1 MSITPMKPSYDP
13 APEFLREPAP
23 QDESLSYP
31 GDVEEQPL
39 KWRTGEEKPETGKD
53 SNMRFMLIAGI
64 VLAGLL
70 IFLAGMFTGAAIV
83 SPDPVDDRAST
94 IQNGSAA
101 DGDMAGSS
109 GKSETL
115 MAPKKAPPVVAQAAP
130 PAAAPSPA
138 APKVAVT
145 PKAAVAPPP
154 AAPAVSESAAPAA
167 AAPAAP
173 LAPSAAVTAP
183 PPVAAPP
190 APKVIAPPPPSA
202 SLAPPKPPALPSA
215 DAPAKAD
222 DLPPAPPLEQLARD
236 LEGQGGTKPKALAK
250 PAPAPVAAGS
260 FSVQVGAFSSKTNAD
275 RLVAR
280 FGKQGVEGFVVR
292 GTDSQGRTLY
302 YVRSGSFETREKARI
317 EADRIKKVAGTAAIV
332 VAPGKDD
339 VRL

>member
-83 SPDPVDDRAST
+83 TPDPVDDRASVMRG
-94 IQNGSAA
+94 GSAA
-101 DGDMAGSS
+101 EGDMAEGS
-109 GKSETL
+109 GKPETL
-115 MAPKKAPPVVAQAAP
+115 MAPEKAPPVATRTAP
-130 PAAAPSPA
+130 PAAAPKIA
-138 APKVAVT
+138 IAPKSD
-145 PKAAVAPPP
+145 VAPPL
-154 AAPAVSESAAPAA
+154 AP

-173 LAPSAAVTAP
+173 AATAPVAPPAPSAVVTAP

-190 APKVIAPPPPSA
+190 APKIIAPPPPSA
-202 SLAPPKPPALPSA
+202 SLAPPKPPVLPSA
-215 DAPAKAD
+215 DAPAKTD

-236 LEGQGGTKPKALAK
+236 LEGQGAAKPKALAK

-260 FSVQVGAFSSKTNAD
+260 FNVQVGAFSSKTNAD